1 MTRRD
6 PKSTLLCVLACSL
19 CLGAKSLCSSFT
31 LQSCAPRSQVRS
43 GELFGV
49 RKSSRAKTPRL
60 ADRTSVVLCECGRL
74 VGGRMS
80 KIIVL
85 HSHFKVVRHGA
96 KSDLV
101 SFLA

>member
-60 ADRTSVVLCECGRL
+60 AKTPRKLFFASWRDLCVFARNL
-74 VGGRMS
+74 F
-80 KIIVL
+80 VL